1 MGRGLRRLDQILV
14 ERGLFANAQD
24 ALRSV
29 LAGDV
34 STSGRRLDHAGELLP
49 PDVSLHVRGHLPYVG
64 RGGLKLERGLDAF
77 GVDPS
82 GLACLD
88 VGCSTGG
95 FTDCLLKRGAASV
108 LSVDVG
114 YAQFDWTL
122 RQDPRV
128 TLLERTNIVDVP
140 TSGRAGSIDLAV
152 CDVSFTSVTTVL
164 PAVCKLLS
172 PDGSFLTLVKP
183 QFEAERSRVG
193 EGGVVGDPDVWLWSL
208 RRVISAFEKRSIG
221 LRGCCASPISGHKG
235 NREFLLLGVCGA
247 ASLDLDLV
255 GVVTEVAASSGE
267 ARAPRGTGAPD
278 GRDGVDPTGR

>member
-1 MGRGLRRLDQILV
+1 MGRGRRRLDQLLV
-14 ERGLFANAQD
+14 ERGLFSNAQD
-24 ALRSV
+24 ALRSI

-34 STSGRRLDHAGELLP
+34 STSDRRLDHAGELLA
-49 PDVSLHVRGHLPYVG
+49 PDAPLHVRGHIAYVG

-77 GVDPS
+77 GVDPT

-140 TSGRAGSIDLAV
+140 SPERAGRVDLAV
-152 CDVSFTSVTTVL
+152 CDVSFTSVMTVL
-164 PAVCKLLS
+164 PAVCELLS
-172 PDGSFLTLVKP
+172 PEGSFLTLVKP
-183 QFEAERSRVG
+183 QFEAARSQVG
-193 EGGVVGDPDVWLWSL
+193 EGGVVGDPGVWLWAL
-208 RRVISAFEKRSIG
+208 AKVASAFEERG
-221 LRGCCASPISGHKG
+221 LAPRGCCASPIAGHKG
-235 NREFLLLGVCGA
+235 NREFLLLGTRGTSPA
-247 ASLDLDLV
+247 ELDLA
-255 GVVTEVAASSGE
+255 GVVAET
-267 ARAPRGTGAPD
+267 ARAAGVAWDAPGTRHADRAPGLGA
-278 GRDGVDPTGR
+278 TG